1 MFSAVFYLGCSVR
14 PADSVS
20 EHEYF
25 CIGKYLGGGGG
36 GGVGMGLLYPGPGYE
51 AVICSTH

>member
-20 EHEYF
+20 EHENF
-25 CIGKYLGGGGG
+25 CIGKYL